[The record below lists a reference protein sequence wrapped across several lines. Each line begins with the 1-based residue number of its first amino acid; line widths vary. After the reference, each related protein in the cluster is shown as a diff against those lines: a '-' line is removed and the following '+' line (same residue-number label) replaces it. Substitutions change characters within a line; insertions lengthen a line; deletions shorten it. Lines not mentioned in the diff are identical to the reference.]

1 MTVMDPEPYTQRL
14 CLWTLVPI
22 CAAGLALLIR
32 QPLLYAQTKVHE
44 QNAEGMV
51 EACAIDTEGKQYA
64 VALVGA
70 GAPLQVFAT
79 KTGKLVRAFPRDLGQ
94 TRAMLFSSN
103 GRLLIHSVWTEADDD
118 IRIRGYQVST
128 GKKVFDLKGYRE
140 LIKALALSPDEKRL
154 AAAYSDSSVRLWDLA
169 SGKVAALLDEDIDP
183 VALSFS
189 LNSRYLAAAGDG
201 EMVVWDL
208 AAEKKVASF
217 RNKPA
222 TPLLNLIF
230 INEGKGIQAIDMAGR
245 LFCYDV
251 EKNSSRLLFQLGE
264 QFPPRTATAFSPD
277 GSLLATGTNEV
288 VVFWDTKTGK
298 ELSQFKHPR
307 FYEVR
312 CLRFS

>member
-1 MTVMDPEPYTQRL
+1 
-14 CLWTLVPI
+14 
-22 CAAGLALLIR
+22 
-32 QPLLYAQTKVHE
+32 
-44 QNAEGMV
+44 
-51 EACAIDTEGKQYA
+51 
-64 VALVGA
+64 
-70 GAPLQVFAT
+70 
-79 KTGKLVRAFPRDLGQ
+79 DLGQ

-169 SGKVAALLDEDIDP
+169 SGKVAALLNEDIDP

-288 VVFWDTKTGK
+288 VVLWDTKTGK

-312 CLRFS
+312 CLRFSGDGHYLLSGAADTVGVRRTTTQLQVWDVSRFVRNRR